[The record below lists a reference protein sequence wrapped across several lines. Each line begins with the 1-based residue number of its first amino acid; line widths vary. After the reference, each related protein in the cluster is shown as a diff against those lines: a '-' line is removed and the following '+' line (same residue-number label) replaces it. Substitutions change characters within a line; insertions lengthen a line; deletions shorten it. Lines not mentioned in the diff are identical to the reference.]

1 MQRRNRKGAVAE
13 MEEARIAKD
22 SNKET
27 LIIKIS
33 RHKATTR

>member
-22 SNKET
+22 SSKET

-33 RHKATTR
+33 RHKATTK